1 MDQALLSNYK
11 RDAWKKQIIK
21 YGQITM
27 LITFSIL
34 ALYAIKTNLDIF
46 DRSSWNVE
54 ENMGESSVGQSK
66 EFFERTK
73 PHVNIGTIGHVG
85 HGKTTLTA
93 AISKVTANE
102 YGGQAIDIWSLDNE
116 VDEQERSLTISPS
129 YIDYETSIRHYAHID
144 VPGHVDFVGN
154 AIRGMSQMDAAIL
167 VVAANEGIMP
177 QTKEHVLAA
186 RQMGVSHIVVFI
198 NKVDM
203 VGDWGELEDLE
214 MEVRDMLST
223 YDYAGDDCPVIF
235 GSALGALNEESE
247 AVEMIMSLIDSFDSY
262 IPEAERAIDEDFLM
276 PIAEKFSIPG
286 KGTVVMGRIETGR
299 VHTGDEVDLIGLSDG
314 KTSKSL
320 ACNGLEIFHKLIEEG
335 RAGELVSVLLR
346 DTNIDDVKR
355 GMVLSQP
362 WSSFEQHTVFE
373 AEIYVLSKD
382 EGGRHTPFSTGFSP
396 VFYIR
401 GAQITGTIEV
411 LNGDE
416 IANPGDNVSIKV
428 LLGKSAV
435 LHQGLRFLIRD
446 GTTIGSGAIIYS
458 YFY

>member
-46 DRSSWNVE
+46 DSSSWNVKQ
-54 ENMGESSVGQSK
+54 NIGESSVGQSK
-66 EFFERTK
+66 EVFERVF

-116 VDEQERSLTISPS
+116 VEEQERGLTISPS

-144 VPGHVDFVGN
+144 VPGHPDFVGN

-198 NKVDM
+198 NRVDM
-203 VGDWGELEDLE
+203 FGDEGELEHLE
-214 MEVRDMLST
+214 MEVRDMLSA
-223 YDYAGDDCPVIF
+223 YDFAGDDCPVIF
-235 GSALGALNEESE
+235 GSALGAFNGEHHWVK
-247 AVEMIMSLIDSFDSY
+247 AIMSLIDSFDSY
-262 IPEAERAIDEDFLM
+262 IPEPERAIDEDFLM

-286 KGTVVMGRIETGR
+286 QGTVVMGRIETGV
-299 VHTGDEVDLIGLSDG
+299 VHTGDEVNIIGLSESQ
-314 KTSKSL
+314 TSV
-320 ACNGLEIFHKLIEEG
+320 CTGLEIFHELIDEG

-355 GMVLSQP
+355 GMVLSQL
-362 WSSFEQHTVFE
+362 WSSFEQHTTFE
-373 AEIYVLSKD
+373 AEIYVLSKS
-382 EGGRHTPFSTGFSP
+382 EGGRHTPFFTGFSP

-401 GAQITGTIEV
+401 GAQITGTIE
-411 LNGDE
+411 LINGYE

-428 LLGKSAV
+428 VLEKSAV
-435 LHQGLRFLIRD
+435 MRQGLRFLIRD
-446 GTTIGSGAIIYS
+446 GTTIGSGVIEKS
-458 YFY
+458 Y